1 MGAAV
6 KMILFPDPVADDPR
20 SARLANRGK
29 RVDRALEGVEGVS
42 RSVHYDL
49 ERSLV
54 VDFVTDLASSHNVLL
69 APRPPIDT

>member
-6 KMILFPDPVADDPR
+6 KIVLVPDSVADDPR
-20 SARLANRGK
+20 SARRANRGK

-49 ERSLV
+49 EGSLV
-54 VDFVTDLASSHNVLL
+54 VDFVTDLASSHSVLL